1 MSCEVSVSRVIGRRI
16 RSGGVLWVRR
26 LVLVLGLVLG
36 LTVVFWTIVGVSWLS
51 GRDGRGPSLGSRV
64 DRVGQNPGLLR
75 RITWLVVTST
85 TLLDGGE
92 SDWRLAVVFIIPRPG
107 QFTLGSFTH
116 TTNAAKATENGD
128 EENPEYNTDNS
139 ANAQLGV

>member
-1 MSCEVSVSRVIGRRI
+1 MRVGRLML
-16 RSGGVLWVRR
+16 GLAV
-26 LVLVLGLVLG
+26 VLG
-36 LTVVFWTIVGVSWLS
+36 WTIVRVSWLS
-51 GRDGRGPSLGSRV
+51 GRDGRRPGLCSRV

-75 RITWLVVTST
+75 RITWLEVTST

-92 SDWRLAVVFIIPRPG
+92 SDWRLAVVFIITRPR
-107 QFTLGSFTH
+107 QFILGSFTH

-128 EENPEYNTDNS
+128 EENPEYNTNNS